1 MKKELANLTDT
12 LGQEVSLYTDM
23 LSLVERTQQAL
34 VNNNIDELS
43 KLLDSK
49 QVLISQAA
57 KFEEGRQQQLEHIIR
72 LLELDQEGQEINLT
86 TLIAKAPAEF
96 AEQLTEIQQKLQNL
110 VDEINKHNKQNE
122 VLIKDS
128 LKFIDYSMELMTGG
142 SDNQTYDRQQSG
154 GEKKGKGKSVIFDQ
168 RI

>member
-1 MKKELANLTDT
+1 MKKELASLTDT

-49 QVLISQAA
+49 QMLISQAA
-57 KFEEGRQQQLEHIIR
+57 KFEEGRQQQLEQIIK
-72 LLELDQEGQEINLT
+72 LLKLDNEGQEVNLT
-86 TLIAKAPAEF
+86 TLIAQVPAEF
-96 AEQLTEIQQKLQNL
+96 AEQLTKIQQNLQSL
-110 VDEINKHNKQNE
+110 VDKINQQNKQNE
-122 VLIKDS
+122 ILIKDS

-154 GEKKGKGKSVIFDQ
+154 VEKKGKGKSVIFDQ
-168 RI
+168 KV

>member
-1 MKKELANLTDT
+1 MKKELASLTET

-49 QVLISQAA
+49 QMLISQAA
-57 KFEEGRQQQLEHIIR
+57 KFEEGRQQQLEQIIK
-72 LLELDQEGQEINLT
+72 LLKLDNEGQEVNLT
-86 TLIAKAPAEF
+86 TLIAQVPAEF
-96 AEQLTEIQQKLQNL
+96 AEQLTKIQQNLQSL
-110 VDEINKHNKQNE
+110 VDKINQQNKQNE
-122 VLIKDS
+122 ILIKDS

-154 GEKKGKGKSVIFDQ
+154 VEKKGKGKSVIFDQ
-168 RI
+168 KV